1 MSTII
6 KSCIYFF
13 LICARIESS
22 HVRLLAVSILF
33 FAFLTQHASRLYWVA
48 DYYINPT
55 AYIKNCENKAKPKL
69 SCKGKCQMSKKIK
82 EEEQKDQE
90 QQERRNQEKN
100 ETLSSRSFFPV
111 SQQLIVCSTITQ
123 GLTWHDEGRL
133 RDHFGAVFHP
143 PQV

>member
-55 AYIKNCENKAKPKL
+55 AYIKNCENKAKTKL
-69 SCKGKCQMSKKIK
+69 NCKGKCQMSKKIK
-82 EEEQKDQE
+82 EEERRRKEKEHKQKSH
-90 QQERRNQEKN
+90 K
-100 ETLSSRSFFPV
+100 
-111 SQQLIVCSTITQ
+111 
-123 GLTWHDEGRL
+123 TW
-133 RDHFGAVFHP
+133 
-143 PQV
+143 